1 VAQLFGIQMKK
12 RLTAIIALILAA
24 LLAAPVFIGGRIES
38 TTLQTLRAMV
48 PGDAKRILTIRQTGF
63 QRGWF
68 SSRGKVEI
76 AIAGLA
82 ELADIPATLVLDLD
96 ISHGPLLPAPDGLKL
111 GLAYAV
117 IEPELGGTQTAGPA
131 SGENIDPNALP
142 ITLFAAFD
150 GAVEL
155 SVEVDNF
162 QAGNEQLQLIVR
174 DLRGTSRI
182 GANQSADAALEL
194 DSLALSATDGSVDV
208 AIQNM
213 RFSGSEFDTAQAIA
227 TGQSSISIDRIISAA
242 PLPVTMHS
250 LVADYSLAHDPDAS
264 GYLKLS
270 QQFGIEG
277 MDWDLPVS
285 ALQWQFQLS
294 NLNPELLANYLLL
307 LQQSQQRAGTAP
319 EQAAEQVTAIG
330 QDLLLGLIG
339 ESLSFDNAFDID
351 AFAGNHS
358 MQINIAW
365 PGLPGVTDLQSL
377 DLQEA
382 LQTVQIRLT
391 LDADHAAL
399 MNSPFA
405 QTVIDYE
412 RPGFLFIDNG
422 RVRSTIQLANGVLN
436 INGQL
441 TPLEQ
446 FIKL

>member
-1 VAQLFGIQMKK
+1 MKK

-208 AIQNM
+208 TIQNM

-351 AFAGNHS
+351 ALAGNHS